1 MLYNEIDY
9 NDYLHIFSTKENV
22 EKYNTMQIEKLKHKT
37 IIVRVNAQH
46 SFSSDDSNTVGEV
59 PDYMI
64 PVNDVDAGGIK
75 KAFTDFRKCE
85 SNVDKK
91 HQC

>member
-64 PVNDVDAGGIK
+64 PVTDVDARGLKRHLLISEN
-75 KAFTDFRKCE
+75 ARVMLTR
-85 SNVDKK
+85 K

>member
-1 MLYNEIDY
+1 MVIQLKKNISCLVSRLLYNEIDY

-46 SFSSDDSNTVGEV
+46 SFSSDDSNTMEK
-59 PDYMI
+59 YQI
-64 PVNDVDAGGIK
+64 
-75 KAFTDFRKCE
+75 T
-85 SNVDKK
+85 
-91 HQC
+91 

>member
-1 MLYNEIDY
+1 MHNRE
-9 NDYLHIFSTKENV
+9 NHLHIFSTKEKV

-46 SFSSDDSNTVGEV
+46 SFSSDDSNTVGEE

-64 PVNDVDAGGIK
+64 QVNDVDAGGLK
-75 KAFTDFRKCE
+75 R
-85 SNVDKK
+85 
-91 HQC
+91 H